1 MFLRFLTWLMII
13 CLLPHFHAKLLF
25 YCHLFK
31 RYLFC
36 FNKVWLIDC
45 WFCSVVQC
53 HCIVLLSIIMTI
65 MTIKPLWLQPWTELT
80 EQNQQ
85 KEILISLNT
94 QTMDCACDL
103 LHFSVVAAKGFAL
116 SVCQRKHRR
125 EFGIRVRSFDCCLHI
140 RYVLAY
146 CWWLRAK
153 NDLTEWKREKE
164 NKNFSNQRS
173 GLPTL
178 RSFRGVQPNYNQES
192 LSQSERGGGKNIANC
207 KCPPATML
215 LPWLKGIPAESVIL

>member
-1 MFLRFLTWLMII
+1 M
-13 CLLPHFHAKLLF
+13 
-25 YCHLFK
+25 
-31 RYLFC
+31 
-36 FNKVWLIDC
+36 DC

-53 HCIVLLSIIMTI
+53 HCIVVLSIIMTI
-65 MTIKPLWLQPWTELT
+65 MTIKSLWLQPWTELT
-80 EQNQQ
+80 ERNQQ
-85 KEILISLNT
+85 KKILISLNT

-103 LHFSVVAAKGFAL
+103 LHFSVVATKDFAL
-116 SVCQRKHRR
+116 LACQRKHRR
-125 EFGIRVRSFDCCLHI
+125 EFGIRVRSFDCCLHV

-164 NKNFSNQRS
+164 NKNFSDQRS
-173 GLPTL
+173 ACPHCGA
-178 RSFRGVQPNYNQES
+178 SGAC
-192 LSQSERGGGKNIANC
+192 SQTPIKKPFVEVRGGGENIANC